1 MRVHFIIHES
11 FEAPGIYLDWANQ
24 HHQVSM
30 TKCYENQALP
40 QSIDDLDMLIVMGGP
55 QSPQTTKEE
64 CPHFD
69 SAAEMEL
76 IQRFVAANK
85 PVIGVCLGA
94 QLLGQSYGAQV
105 QSSPQKEIGNFPI
118 HLTTAGLEDEKLS
131 SFKPNLVV
139 GHWHGDM
146 PGLTENAQVL
156 AESQGC
162 PRQIVKYSDKHYGFQ
177 CHLEF
182 KKEMVEALL
191 AQEAD
196 YEQSVASHPFV
207 QEAEAILSYDYSEM
221 NQALVSFLDHFNA

>member
-1 MRVHFIIHES
+1 M
-11 FEAPGIYLDWANQ
+11 
-24 HHQVSM
+24 
-30 TKCYENQALP
+30 
-40 QSIDDLDMLIVMGGP
+40 
-55 QSPQTTKEE
+55 
-64 CPHFD
+64 
-69 SAAEMEL
+69 
-76 IQRFVAANK
+76 
-85 PVIGVCLGA
+85 
-94 QLLGQSYGAQV
+94 
-105 QSSPQKEIGNFPI
+105 
-118 HLTTAGLEDEKLS
+118 TTAGLEDEKLS

-156 AESQGC
+156 AKSQGC

-207 QEAEAILSYDYSEM
+207 QDAGAILSYDYSEM